1 MFAAPA
7 TVLASWA
14 GVPRKGWRL
23 RALYQRWVTP
33 GRAQEVRRFW
43 QDASTYDHGG
53 HRYLLGPTALTLA
66 ATTDIQLEDGKIV
79 LSYSSSVLE
88 LNTAA
93 ERLGYVAAESL
104 IHLRSRLSPNEQEA
118 LEDIPPVAE
127 PIEYETNRVL
137 ESAIQIAQMASEP
150 EEFIAVHAIPDAE
163 VRELIE
169 ALEALSRPALVVDG
183 QHRLLGAALADG
195 PIHLPVVL
203 LPHAS
208 WVDQVFQFVLIN
220 EAAKKVDTSL
230 LTDIFGNSL
239 TPEEQ
244 DEVRNRLNASKVDV
258 EGRIAAVIADQHPDS
273 PFKGLVRVNIGG
285 TAQVDINR
293 GFLTEQTIRQLIDG
307 GRGGTEGFRAS
318 DAFYESVV
326 APTFPDREVWES
338 WVNGIWQPYWYA
350 FWGAVRDYYNEEAL
364 RAGSLTP
371 LWSSE
376 RQTNL
381 TKAVTLRQFQQL
393 FIEKAVERSKA
404 TDRLLGVL
412 QGRFGEDE
420 ATAILGEEKK
430 KLAVADTPEQFAAD
444 VRDWFLAPG
453 IPVRVF
459 LRPWVK
465 SLDDAAGAV
474 ELASELRTAWETV
487 NRGDRYV
494 LVTRWFLLSAMKADL
509 TADVAAATPAVDGT
523 ELDELLFLFEKVTS
537 QAAVLAT
544 TSAPLSTGSPCD

>member
-1 MFAAPA
+1 VTELGRYPAIEFHQYDDGDADRLVMFAAPA

-33 GRAQEVRRFW
+33 GREQEVKRFW

-66 ATTDIQLEDGKIV
+66 ATKDIQLDEGQIV
-79 LSYSSSVLE
+79 LSYSSPLLE
-88 LNTAA
+88 LKTTA
-93 ERLGYVAAESL
+93 ERLGYVANESL
-104 IHLRSRLSPNEQEA
+104 VHLRSRLSNDEQAA
-118 LEDIPPVAE
+118 LGDIPPISE
-127 PIEYETNRVL
+127 PIEYEANRVL
-137 ESAIQIAQMASEP
+137 ESAIQVAQMASDP
-150 EEFIAVHAIPDAE
+150 EEFIAVNAIPDSE

-169 ALEALSRPALVVDG
+169 ALEAICRPALVVDG
-183 QHRLLGAALADG
+183 QHRLLGAALADSL
-195 PIHLPVVL
+195 IKLPVIL

-220 EAAKKVDTSL
+220 ETAKKVDTSL

-244 DEVRNRLNASKVDV
+244 AEVRNRLGVSKVDV
-258 EGRIAAVIADQHPDS
+258 EGRIAAVVADQHPSS

-285 TAQVDINR
+285 TTPTGVVR
-293 GFLTEQTIRQLIDG
+293 GFLTEQTIRQLING
-307 GRGGTEGFRAS
+307 GRGGTEGFRTS
-318 DAFYESVV
+318 DEFFESVV
-326 APTFPDREVWES
+326 QPTFADREAWES
-338 WVNGIWQPYWYA
+338 WVDGLWQSYWYA

-364 RAGSLTP
+364 HAGSGAI
-371 LWSSE
+371 LWSAVE
-376 RQTNL
+376 QTNL

-404 TDRLLGVL
+404 TDRLLPVL

-420 ATAILGEEKK
+420 AVSILNEERK

-444 VRDWFLAPG
+444 VREWFLAPG

-459 LRPWVK
+459 MRPWVK
-465 SLDDAAGAV
+465 SLDDAAGAI

-494 LVTRWFLLSAMKADL
+494 ARNKMVF
-509 TADVAAATPAVDGT
+509 AVG
-523 ELDELLFLFEKVTS
+523 DE
-537 QAAVLAT
+537 
-544 TSAPLSTGSPCD
+544 G